1 MSAERFAAGHAFEW
15 LLSGVRQPM
24 RFHPPLLCK
33 LPSAQVTDIRPGA
46 GVCATVHFQ
55 SVPVL
60 ERLAAV
66 SAREPLYVRVRE
78 AVSLQVVLALEVLSA
93 LLALEVSFAEV
104 YLIVLVQSGWR
115 AEGLQAHLANVWL
128 CAFVLAQVD
137 SEVVAVLGRVRAQVA
152 YVRAL
157 AAVRFLMFG

>member
-1 MSAERFAAGHAFEW
+1 MSAERFAAGHALEW

-33 LPSAQVTDIRPGA
+33 LPSAQVTDVRPGA

-93 LLALEVSFAEV
+93 LLALELSFAEV
-104 YLIVLVQSGWR
+104 YLIVLVQSGGR

-128 CAFVLAQVD
+128 CAFVLAEVD
-137 SEVVAVLGRVRAQVA
+137 SEVVAVFGRVRAQVA
-152 YVRAL
+152 YVWAL